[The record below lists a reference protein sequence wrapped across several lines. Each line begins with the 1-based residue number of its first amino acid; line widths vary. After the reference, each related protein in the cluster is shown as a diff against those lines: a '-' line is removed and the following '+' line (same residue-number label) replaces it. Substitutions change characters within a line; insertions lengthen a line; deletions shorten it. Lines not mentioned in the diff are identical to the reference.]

1 VRPIRRDPRVTR
13 WCFYFWDLHYLKE
26 QCANLPKQVF
36 IQALRAE
43 GVPVGDGA
51 HGKPIYQ
58 HPVLRDYPGT
68 IVKDCPTAER
78 VHKEEAVSLPHSIFL
93 GTNDSMD
100 LIIAAF
106 KKVYENAAEL
116 VKYAEGK

>member
-1 VRPIRRDPRVTR
+1 
-13 WCFYFWDLHYLKE
+13 
-26 QCANLPKQVF
+26 
-36 IQALRAE
+36 
-43 GVPVGDGA
+43 
-51 HGKPIYQ
+51 
-58 HPVLRDYPGT
+58 
-68 IVKDCPTAER
+68 
-78 VHKEEAVSLPHSIFL
+78 LPHSIFL